1 MSCYRCHRGAR
12 SRCPLPAL
20 LPLYRAPR
28 SRRDP
33 NPTPPRR
40 YNWHHFDTFNRDLAR
55 LLDEPTAPPG
65 VELLDV
71 ARMSHLRPDGHNPK
85 KKECLHYQ
93 LPSVVDAWN
102 VLMMNQL
109 IDRRP
114 EPRA

>member
-1 MSCYRCHRGAR
+1 MSCCRCRGAR
-12 SRCPLPAL
+12 SRCRRCCLCTG
-20 LPLYRAPR
+20 RAPR
-28 SRRDP
+28 SRDP
-33 NPTPPRR
+33 NPIPPRR